1 MTARSVVAH
10 HSKTRYQS
18 VMIVPTPEDVTRR
31 AEAGEPDAQYA
42 LAAMLASQK
51 RADESLL
58 WLDRAA
64 AGGHADAL
72 FTLAAAKLSGVG
84 GFDVDLAAAIE
95 GLGKARAKG
104 SMAALRM
111 LAALTAAGRNGAKDW
126 PRALEMMR
134 DAVEAEDAAAKRE
147 IAALLLGAN
156 ANDEDGAALLGD
168 AAGKDALAHALLER
182 RRRRGQPAAAR
193 ACSLDRAF
201 DRLATLDVKSRR
213 TAISDR
219 PHVGAFRGSVGVDL
233 CDHLIGAA
241 LPRLERQEI
250 VDGSGVA
257 RTHPHRTAM
266 GAALGFG
273 HIDLPSVFAGQ
284 SMARLAE
291 TPYAHGESLMILRY
305 RPGEEYR
312 PHHDFLAPGEPE
324 LTRCGQRVRTALLY
338 LNDGYR
344 GGETHFLQSGVAFS
358 GRRGDILIFD
368 NVDDEGAPDVSARH
382 AGRPVQSGEK
392 WLASLWFR
400 DRPYRP

>member
-1 MTARSVVAH
+1 MTA
-10 HSKTRYQS
+10 
-18 VMIVPTPEDVTRR
+18 PTPEDVKRR

-51 RADESLL
+51 RADKSRL

-84 GFDVDLAAAIE
+84 GIDVDLAAAIE
-95 GLGKARAKG
+95 GLAEARAMG

-111 LAALTAAGRNGAKDW
+111 LAALTAAGRNGVADW
-126 PRALEMMR
+126 PRALGMMR
-134 DAVEAEDAAAKRE
+134 EAVEADDASAKRE
-147 IAALLLGAN
+147 IAALLLGL
-156 ANDEDGAALLGD
+156 DGDDVDGAALLAG
-168 AAGKDALAHALLER
+168 AAGKDPLAAAMIER
-182 RRRRGQPAAAR
+182 RRRRGKTGAAGAVF
-193 ACSLDRAF
+193 SDRAF
-201 DRLATLDVKSRR
+201 ERLADIDQQLAHES
-213 TAISDR
+213 ISDR
-219 PHVGAFRGSVGVDL
+219 PRVGAFRKAVGVDL
-233 CDHLIGAA
+233 CDHLIGAS

-257 RTHPHRTAM
+257 QAHPHRTAM
-266 GAALGFG
+266 GAMLGFG
-273 HIDLPSVFAGQ
+273 HIDLPAAFAGQ
-284 SMARLAE
+284 LMARLAQ

-312 PHHDFLAPGEPE
+312 PHHDFLAPGDPDLE
-324 LTRCGQRVRTALLY
+324 RRGQRARTALLY

-344 GGETHFLQSGVAFS
+344 GGETHFLQPGIAFS
-358 GRRGDILIFD
+358 GRPGDILVFD